1 MSGSESRV
9 FTMKPFITESIPNE
23 DEENRI
29 DHPLLQVRKPEIKN
43 NSASQKLSFKP
54 FSQSSPNLKTKV
66 VAPKNM
72 IRTDSKQQKLDMF
85 INISKSQTDKKI
97 IDTKVDGSCK
107 FSIIK
112 KSDVNIHLL
121 G

>member
-29 DHPLLQVRKPEIKN
+29 EHPLLQVREPEIKN
-43 NSASQKLSFKP
+43 TSASQKLSFKP
-54 FSQSSPNLKTKV
+54 ISQSSPNLKTKV

-85 INISKSQTDKKI
+85 INISKSQTDHKI
-97 IDTKVDGSCK
+97 IDKKVDGSYN
-107 FSIIK
+107 FYIQ
-112 KSDVNIHLL
+112 

>member
-23 DEENRI
+23 DEENKI
-29 DHPLLQVRKPEIKN
+29 DHPLLQVRKPEIQN
-43 NSASQKLSFKP
+43 TSADQKLSFNP

-85 INISKSQTDKKI
+85 INISKSQADKKI
-97 IDTKVDGSCK
+97 IDTKVDGLCK
-107 FSIIK
+107 FSMIK
-112 KSDVNIHLL
+112 SRMSISIY
-121 G
+121 